1 MLNENLKECRNKLG
15 LSQEEIA
22 KALSIHPVQYG
33 AYERGKNKPSADILE
48 KLVKQFNININY
60 LLTGEGAMFISPELS
75 KETLQFKIPRNARVL
90 LEVEE

>member
-1 MLNENLKECRNKLG
+1 MLNENLRECRNSLG
-15 LSQEEIA
+15 LSQGAMA
-22 KALSIHPVQYG
+22 KELGMLQTQYST
-33 AYERGKNKPSADILE
+33 YECGTRKPSADILE

-75 KETLQFKIPRNARVL
+75 KETLQFKIPKNARVL